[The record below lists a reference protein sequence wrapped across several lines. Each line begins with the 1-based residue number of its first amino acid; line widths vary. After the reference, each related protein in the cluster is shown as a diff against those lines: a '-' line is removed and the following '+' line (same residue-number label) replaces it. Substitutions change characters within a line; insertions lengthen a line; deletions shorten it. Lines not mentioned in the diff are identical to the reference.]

1 MKIKRFSPKQKR
13 VMSWW
18 GPRSA
23 DRRYDAIICDG
34 AVRSGKTLCMGL
46 SFVCWAMTSFRNQ
59 QFAFCGKSVV
69 SLRRNLMQE
78 LTPMLKEM
86 GFQCREKRS
95 ENLLVISRGGRDN
108 RFYLMGG
115 KDEGSA
121 AFIQGVTLAGVLLD
135 EAALMPRSFVE
146 QAIARC
152 SVQGSR
158 LWFNC
163 NPEGPNHWF
172 YQEWILRSEQRN
184 ALYLHFTMED
194 NPSLSPKI
202 RQRYRSSYSGAF
214 YRRFILG
221 EWTAAK
227 GLIYDFFD
235 PGRDA
240 RPVPEGELEEY
251 VISVDYGT
259 ANPCSFGLWGL
270 SEGVWYR
277 VKEYYYASRQ
287 TGVQLTDQEY
297 AAELVK
303 LAGRHQ
309 IRCVVADPSAASF
322 ITALR
327 QEGYRVV
334 KANNDV
340 LSGIR
345 ITADL
350 LKRGRIAI
358 CDTCGDCLREI
369 TLYRWS
375 EETNGRDTPH
385 KDHDHA
391 MDDMRYFAVTMAA
404 REESEGVFCSV
415 VRRPAGRRSAELL
428 PPRGERQAKELSN
441 ETF

>member
-1 MKIKRFSPKQKR
+1 MKIKKFSPKQKR
-13 VMSWW
+13 VMCWW

-23 DRRYDAIICDG
+23 DRHFDAIICDG

-46 SFVCWAMTSFRNQ
+46 SFVCWAMASFRGA

-69 SLRRNLMQE
+69 SLRRNLLQE
-78 LTPMLKEM
+78 LTPTLEEL
-86 GFQCREKRS
+86 GFRCRERRS
-95 ENLLVISRGGRDN
+95 ENLVVIGRNGREN

-163 NPEGPNHWF
+163 NPEGPQHWF
-172 YQEWILRSEQRN
+172 YQEWILKRETRN

-194 NPSLSPKI
+194 NPSLSARI

-227 GLIYDFFD
+227 GLVYDFFD
-235 PGRDA
+235 PARDA
-240 RPVPEGELEEY
+240 VPRPEGQMEQY

-270 SEGVWYR
+270 REGVWYR
-277 VKEYYYASRQ
+277 MEEYYYASRK

-297 AAELVK
+297 VRALQA
-303 LAGRHQ
+303 LADGRE
-309 IRCVVADPSAASF
+309 IRSVVADPSAASF

-327 QEGYRVV
+327 QAGFHVV

-358 CDTCGDCLREI
+358 CEGCEDCLREI
-369 TLYRWS
+369 AMYRWS
-375 EETNGRDTPH
+375 EETEGRDAPH
-385 KDHDHA
+385 KDNDHA
-391 MDDMRYFAVTMAA
+391 MDDMRYFAVTVAA
-404 REESEGVFCSV
+404 GERREEGAFCSV
-415 VRRPAGRRSAELL
+415 V
-428 PPRGERQAKELSN
+428 LSLIHI
-441 ETF
+441 

>member
-1 MKIKRFSPKQKR
+1 MKIKKFSPKQKR
-13 VMSWW
+13 VMCWW

-23 DRRYDAIICDG
+23 DRHYDAIICDG

-46 SFVCWAMTSFRNQ
+46 SFVCWAMASFRGA

-69 SLRRNLMQE
+69 SLRRNLLQE
-78 LTPMLKEM
+78 LTPTLEEL
-86 GFQCREKRS
+86 GFRCRERRS
-95 ENLLVISRGGRDN
+95 ENLVVIGRNGREN

-163 NPEGPNHWF
+163 NPEGPQHWF
-172 YQEWILRSEQRN
+172 YQEWILKRETRN

-194 NPSLSPKI
+194 NPSLSARI

-227 GLIYDFFD
+227 GLVYDFFD
-235 PGRDA
+235 PARDA
-240 RPVPEGELEEY
+240 VPRPEGQMEQY

-270 SEGVWYR
+270 REGVWYR
-277 VKEYYYASRQ
+277 MEEYYYASRK

-297 AAELVK
+297 VRALQA
-303 LAGRHQ
+303 LADGRE
-309 IRCVVADPSAASF
+309 IRSVVADPSAASF

-327 QEGYRVV
+327 QAGFHVV

-358 CDTCGDCLREI
+358 CEGCEDCLREI
-369 TLYRWS
+369 AMYRWS
-375 EETNGRDTPH
+375 EETEGRDAPH
-385 KDHDHA
+385 KDNDHA
-391 MDDMRYFAVTMAA
+391 MDDMRYFAVTVAA
-404 REESEGVFCSV
+404 GERREEGAFCSV
-415 VRRPAGRRSAELL
+415 VRRS
-428 PPRGERQAKELSN
+428 
-441 ETF
+441 